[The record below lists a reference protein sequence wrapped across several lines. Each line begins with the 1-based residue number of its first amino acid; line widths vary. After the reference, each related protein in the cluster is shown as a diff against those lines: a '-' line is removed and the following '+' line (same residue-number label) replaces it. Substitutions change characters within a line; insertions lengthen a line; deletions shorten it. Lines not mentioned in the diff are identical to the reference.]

1 MKRIELGL
9 SGIQVSEMCLGTMY
23 FGTKTN
29 QKQSESILDT
39 FLNHGGNFVDTSNNY
54 AFWMENS
61 VGDES
66 ENAIGN
72 WITSQ
77 QRDKIILATK
87 CGARPESFDGNLDSV
102 QLEGLAQKTIV
113 KAVEDS
119 LKRLKTDYIDVLYG
133 HIDFQEYP
141 IEERLNAFQKLKDQ
155 GKIRTIGTSNT
166 WTWRIEESNTL
177 SKEKGF
183 ISYSCVQ
190 QKYSYL
196 RPKYNA
202 DFWVQRLID
211 AEMMD
216 YVKNRK
222 ELTLLAYSTLLSGVF
237 SDNKKVSIPDEYD
250 TKDNEI
256 RMATLDKVAKAI
268 GCTKNQLVLAWMMQ
282 QDTKIIPLI
291 SGSRPSQIEESVKAA
306 DITLSEE
313 QLNELN
319 SAGD

>member
-1 MKRIELGL
+1 MKKIELGS

-23 FGTKTN
+23 FGTKTD

-39 FLNHGGNFVDTSNNY
+39 FLDHGGNFVDTSNNY

-102 QLEGLAQKTIV
+102 QLEGLAHNTII

-155 GKIRTIGTSNT
+155 GKIRAVGTSNT
-166 WTWRIEESNTL
+166 WTWRIEESNSL
-177 SKEKGF
+177 SKEKGL

-222 ELTLLAYSTLLSGVF
+222 GLTLLAYSTLLSGVY

-256 RMATLDKVAKAI
+256 RMATLDKVAKSV

-306 DITLSEE
+306 GISLNEE

>member
-1 MKRIELGL
+1 MKKIELGS

-23 FGTKTN
+23 FGTKTD
-29 QKQSESILDT
+29 QKQSESILNT
-39 FLNHGGNFVDTSNNY
+39 FLEHGGNFVDTSNNY
-54 AFWMENS
+54 AFWMENG

-66 ENAIGN
+66 ENTIGN
-72 WITSQ
+72 WIASQ

-102 QLEGLAQKTIV
+102 QLEGLAHDTII

-141 IEERLNAFQKLKDQ
+141 IEERLNAFQKLKEQ
-155 GKIRTIGTSNT
+155 GKIRAIGTSNT
-166 WTWRIEESNTL
+166 WTWRIEESNVL
-177 SKEKGF
+177 SKEKGL

-211 AEMMD
+211 PEMMD
-216 YVKNRK
+216 YIKNRK
-222 ELTLLAYSTLLSGVF
+222 GLTLLAYSTLLSGVY

-306 DITLSEE
+306 DIALSEE

-319 SAGD
+319 GAGD